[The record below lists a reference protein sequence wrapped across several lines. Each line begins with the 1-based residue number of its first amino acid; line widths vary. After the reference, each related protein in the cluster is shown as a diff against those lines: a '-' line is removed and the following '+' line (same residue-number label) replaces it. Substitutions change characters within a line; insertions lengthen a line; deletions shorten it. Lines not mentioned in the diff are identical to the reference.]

1 MIYNLVNLDDEFSGM
16 AQKSV
21 GFTGADL
28 NTTNATVTSTVDGGS
43 ALDQIQEI
51 AFTVPDLM
59 NTTWIV
65 DMYNTHAWIAK
76 DLFFICLILSA
87 IAWLLGQVGVSRP
100 ENEAYLIVMLKRSV
114 IAFAMIW
121 NGMPILMTLLLI
133 EAGICSAFGGSVS
146 YVGLMV
152 HGLTSPFGV
161 VMIVA
166 YVIGIF
172 ATGVFY
178 ITRFFLIF
186 VSCIAWIYGWILWIF
201 DRTANMGAFIL
212 IMILVNIFLSSVM
225 TIVFS
230 IAAAFA
236 NARGDSILVAW
247 GCDVIGLIGMF
258 VALAV
263 PFIALFYFLIN
274 PHTLVRRTTHI
285 IATVI

>member
-1 MIYNLVNLDDEFSGM
+1 MIYNLVNLDEEFSGM

-28 NTTNATVTSTVDGGS
+28 NTTNATVTSTVEGGS
-43 ALDQIQEI
+43 ALDQIQKL
-51 AFTVPDLM
+51 AFTVPDLI

-65 DMYNTHAWIAK
+65 DMYNSHAWIAK
-76 DLFFICLILSA
+76 DLFFVCLILSA
-87 IAWLLGQVGVSRP
+87 MAWLLGQVGASKP

-121 NGMPILMTLLLI
+121 NGIPILMMLLLI
-133 EAGICSAFGGSVS
+133 EAGMCSAFGGSVS
-146 YVGLMV
+146 YIGLMV
-152 HGLTSPFGV
+152 QGLTSPFGC
-161 VMIVA
+161 VMVTA
-166 YVIGIF
+166 YTIGIF

-186 VSCIAWIYGWILWIF
+186 VSCIAWVYGWLLWIF

-212 IMILVNIFLSSVM
+212 IMILVNIFLSMVM

-230 IAAAFA
+230 VAAAFA
-236 NARGDSILVAW
+236 NAKSGTVWVVW
-247 GCDVIGLIGMF
+247 GLDVVGLIGMA

-274 PHTLVRRTTHI
+274 PHTLTRRATHI

>member
-28 NTTNATVTSTVDGGS
+28 NTTNATVASTVDGGS
-43 ALDQIQEI
+43 ALDQIQKI

-76 DLFFICLILSA
+76 DLFFVCLILSV
-87 IAWLLGQVGVSRP
+87 IAWLLGQVGASRP
-100 ENEAYLIVMLKRSV
+100 ENEAYLILMLKRSV

-121 NGMPILMTLLLI
+121 NGMPILMMLLLI
-133 EAGICSAFGGSVS
+133 EAGMCSAFGGSVS
-146 YVGLMV
+146 YIGLMV
-152 HGLTSPFGV
+152 QGLTSPFGC
-161 VMIVA
+161 VMVIA
-166 YVIGIF
+166 YTVGIY

-178 ITRFFLIF
+178 LARFFLIF
-186 VSCIAWIYGWILWIF
+186 LSCIAWIYGWLLWIF
-201 DRTANMGAFIL
+201 DRTASMGAFIL
-212 IMILVNIFLSSVM
+212 MMILVNIFLSTIM
-225 TIVFS
+225 TGVFAV
-230 IAAAFA
+230 AASFT
-236 NARGDSILVAW
+236 NARDGSILVTW
-247 GCDVIGLIGMF
+247 GCDVIGLIVMA